1 LPLQLPV
8 WERLYNSQFICY
20 PYFMALISN
29 KPQGSKNNT
38 KPKKSVAREWL
49 DSFLFAVVVAT
60 FIRWVSMEAFTIPTS
75 SMENSM
81 LVGDFLFVSKLH
93 YGARTPKTLL
103 QIPLSHQRI
112 WGTNIPSYLDWI
124 QVPQFRLPGF
134 SSLKRG
140 DAVVFNY
147 PHDEY
152 PIDLKTYWVKRC
164 VALAGDK
171 IAVKD
176 GQIFINGQAQPNPPQ
191 MQSSYQVTC
200 KKGETINDRV
210 FRGLNIVERI
220 ELQGNQY
227 VVHTTAEN
235 AEKLKT
241 LPFVQSVVKNIA
253 PKDSVER
260 GAEAFTK
267 SARYAW
273 NKDNLGEFAV
283 PKAGETVTIDAQTIP
298 LYSTIIEKYEGNE
311 NVKVSNQ
318 SLSIN
323 GKAITSYTFKQN
335 YYFMMGDNRHNS
347 LDSRFWGCVPE
358 DHILGKALF
367 IWMSVEQYPQQGD
380 FTRITPEG
388 GIFSRIR
395 WNRLFTVI
403 E

>member
-1 LPLQLPV
+1 
-8 WERLYNSQFICY
+8 
-20 PYFMALISN
+20 MAVAN
-29 KPQGSKNNT
+29 NANQKNTNN

-49 DSFLFAVVVAT
+49 DSLLFAVVVAT
-60 FIRWVSMEAFTIPTS
+60 FIRWISMEAFTIPTS
-75 SMENSM
+75 SMENSL

-134 SSLKRG
+134 SEIKRG
-140 DAVVFNY
+140 DAIVFNY

-171 IAVKD
+171 FELKD
-176 GQIFINGQAQPNPPQ
+176 GQISINGQLQTNPPE
-191 MQSSYQVTC
+191 MQTSYLVNC
-200 KKGETINDRV
+200 KKNETINDRV
-210 FRGLNIVERI
+210 FRSLNISERI
-220 ELQGNQY
+220 EGQNGKYMVQ
-227 VVHTTAEN
+227 TSPKT
-235 AEKLKT
+235 AEKLKA
-241 LPFVQSVVKNIA
+241 LPFVESVVGNLA
-253 PKDSVER
+253 PKDSVEQY
-260 GAEAFTK
+260 GAAFTN
-267 SARYAW
+267 SPLYRW
-273 NKDNLGEFAV
+273 NKDNISGFTV
-283 PKAGETVTIDAQTIP
+283 PKAGETVQIDKQTMP
-298 LYSTIIEKYEGNE
+298 LYRTIIEKFEGNE
-311 NVKVSNQ
+311 SVKVTDDAIT
-318 SLSIN
+318 IN
-323 GKAITSYTFKQN
+323 GVAITSYKFKQN

-347 LDSRFWGCVPE
+347 LDSRFWGFVPE

-367 IWMSVEQYPQQGD
+367 IWMSMEQYPQQGD
-380 FTRITPEG
+380 YSRIAPEG

>member
-1 LPLQLPV
+1 MAV
-8 WERLYNSQFICY
+8 SNSKAGANQT
-20 PYFMALISN
+20 N
-29 KPQGSKNNT
+29 

-60 FIRWVSMEAFTIPTS
+60 FIRWISMEAFTIPTS

-134 SSLKRG
+134 SSIQKG

-164 VALAGDK
+164 VAIAGDK
-171 IAVKD
+171 FEMRE
-176 GQIFINGQAQPNPPQ
+176 GQIYINGQAQGNPPE
-191 MQSSYQVTC
+191 MQHSYLVTC
-200 KKGETINDRV
+200 KKGESINDRV

-227 VVHTTAEN
+227 YVQTNAKT

-241 LPFVQSVVKNIA
+241 LPFVQNVAKGSV
-253 PKDSVER
+253 PKDSLER
-260 GAEAFTK
+260 GAETFAK
-267 SARYAW
+267 SPLYRW
-273 NKDNLGEFAV
+273 NKDNLGEFTI
-283 PKAGETVTIDAQTIP
+283 PKAGQTIEINKQTIP
-298 LYSTIIEKYEGNE
+298 LYGKVIEKFESNKD
-311 NVKVSNQ
+311 VKVTTE
-318 SLSIN
+318 SISID
-323 GKAITSYTFKQN
+323 GKAITNYTFKQN
-335 YYFMMGDNRHNS
+335 YYFMVGDNRHNS
-347 LDSRFWGCVPE
+347 LDSRFWGFVPE

-367 IWMSVEQYPQQGD
+367 IWMSIEQMPAD
-380 FTRITPEG
+380 FSRIAPEG
-388 GIFSRIR
+388 GLFSRIR